1 MIHASHCINSNVIN
15 SNTIEMN
22 MSHKSVVSILILT
35 LFSCTFIQPG
45 NTARILAV
53 ETFAGKSHW
62 NFMSAVLRALT
73 NNGHNVTVFT
83 PFVEGNRVNYTEID
97 MSSMFKM
104 KIAMDVVEM
113 RQLFNDQFTPASFM
127 LKLGRHSCDVLT
139 KNDQLNDIL
148 ANKLE
153 TDFDA
158 IIFEPGIISG
168 CLTYLGAN
176 STLPVIHTSPVPI
189 NTYTERITYGDVHNP
204 ATVSTMLFKSAV
216 PKTFVQRL
224 TNTLVFLYI
233 STIIR
238 FQEFLLQ
245 VIESK
250 PYDLSIVTPPSLVF
264 TNTHFI
270 SDKARPTPSNVVSV
284 GGIHLKPPKKI
295 PQDILNFIEDSPN
308 GVILFTFGST
318 IAVNSLPRNIVT
330 AFKEAIAQ
338 LPQRVLLKYEGEME
352 DKPKNV
358 MTKKWLPQRDILLHK
373 NVKLFV
379 SHGGISGLYEA
390 VDAGVPVLGFPLF
403 GDQHRNIDNLVE
415 SGMAISMELFSVT
428 RDTFLKNV
436 LDLVNNDKYMHNAK
450 VASKIFKDRPMS
462 QEKSV
467 VYWTEYVIRHKGAQH
482 LKSQALNLTW
492 YQYFLLD
499 VIALIVLFIF
509 IFVLIVLKCL
519 KFICKM
525 YTKMY
530 SSHTKLKSN

>member
-1 MIHASHCINSNVIN
+1 M
-15 SNTIEMN
+15 
-22 MSHKSVVSILILT
+22 
-35 LFSCTFIQPG
+35 
-45 NTARILAV
+45 R
-53 ETFAGKSHW
+53 
-62 NFMSAVLRALT
+62 AVLRALT
-73 NNGHNVTVFT
+73 DNGHNVTVFT
-83 PFVEGNRVNYTEID
+83 PFLDGNRVNYTEID

-104 KIAMDVVEM
+104 KIAMDIVET

-176 STLPVIHTSPVPI
+176 STLPVLHTSPVPI

-250 PYDLSIVTPPSLVF
+250 PYDLSIVKPPSLVF

-295 PQDILNFIEDSPN
+295 PQ
-308 GVILFTFGST
+308 VI
-318 IAVNSLPRNIVT
+318 
-330 AFKEAIAQ
+330 
-338 LPQRVLLKYEGEME
+338 
-352 DKPKNV
+352 
-358 MTKKWLPQRDILLHK
+358 
-373 NVKLFV
+373 
-379 SHGGISGLYEA
+379 
-390 VDAGVPVLGFPLF
+390 
-403 GDQHRNIDNLVE
+403 
-415 SGMAISMELFSVT
+415 
-428 RDTFLKNV
+428 
-436 LDLVNNDKYMHNAK
+436 
-450 VASKIFKDRPMS
+450 
-462 QEKSV
+462 
-467 VYWTEYVIRHKGAQH
+467 
-482 LKSQALNLTW
+482 
-492 YQYFLLD
+492 
-499 VIALIVLFIF
+499 
-509 IFVLIVLKCL
+509 
-519 KFICKM
+519 
-525 YTKMY
+525 
-530 SSHTKLKSN
+530 